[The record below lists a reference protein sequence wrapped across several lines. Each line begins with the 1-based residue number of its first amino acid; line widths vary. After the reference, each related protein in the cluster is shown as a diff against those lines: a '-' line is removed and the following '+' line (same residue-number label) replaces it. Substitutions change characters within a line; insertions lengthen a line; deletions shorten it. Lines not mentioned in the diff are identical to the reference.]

1 MLADES
7 KTTRGLYVGLYSCS
21 KQAE

>member
-1 MLADES
+1 MLADKS